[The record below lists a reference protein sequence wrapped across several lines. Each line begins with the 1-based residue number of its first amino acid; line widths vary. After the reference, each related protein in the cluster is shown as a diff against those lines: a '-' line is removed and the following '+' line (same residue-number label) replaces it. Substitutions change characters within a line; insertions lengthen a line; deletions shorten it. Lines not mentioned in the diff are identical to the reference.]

1 MDLFYSFTGRTYRSG
16 VEDFFETSDIL
27 CYIYDEFSLDYYTGG
42 PSVDSFSYYLIKQF
56 GEDTISNLMLFPD
69 TVVDVTGKEWDILKE
84 EWKQYIM
91 DKYAGKEIPDRMSE
105 YLYY

>member
-1 MDLFYSFTGRTYRSG
+1 MELFYSFTGCTYRSG

-27 CYIYDEFSLDYYTGG
+27 CYIYDEFSLDYHNGG
-42 PSVDSFSYYLIKQF
+42 PSVNSFTYYLINQF
-56 GEDTISNLMLFPD
+56 GEETISNLMLFPD
-69 TVVDVTGKEWDILKE
+69 TVVEVTGKTWDTLKE